1 MLVRGI
7 ANEGDPQTLSRGFLF
22 FSWKVKCLGHPGH
35 VATQPSGFM
44 TSLSL
49 ISTALQPAW

>member
-49 ISTALQPAW
+49 ISTAL